1 MLKKGLFFVAVAS
14 LNLFLFSH
22 TEACDT
28 SSCPISHRKIHQ
40 APWEQLVE
48 KSFGLPA
55 GFGKALMTE
64 TEWIEEKVLMA
75 GMTQH
80 ERHSHKKA
88 MKALLMRKAD
98 EQGVTVPVFGPAF
111 GKDREF
117 RKEKVL
123 PFEYKGA
130 KTGIAAN

>member
-1 MLKKGLFFVAVAS
+1 MLKKGLFFAAAAS
-14 LNLFLFSH
+14 LSLFLFSP

-64 TEWIEEKVLMA
+64 TEWIEEKVLMG
-75 GMTQH
+75 GMSAQ
-80 ERHSHKKA
+80 EREEYKRKKNSE
-88 MKALLMRKAD
+88 LIRKAD
-98 EQGVTVPVFGPAF
+98 DLGIMIPAIGKKRVFEMQKIMPIN
-111 GKDREF
+111 
-117 RKEKVL
+117 
-123 PFEYKGA
+123 YKGTA
-130 KTGIAAN
+130 DSQ

>member
-1 MLKKGLFFVAVAS
+1 MLKKGLFFVVAASFS
-14 LNLFLFSH
+14 LLLFSPSS
-22 TEACDT
+22 ACDT
-28 SSCPISHRKIHQ
+28 SSCPISHRKTHQ

-64 TEWIEEKVLMA
+64 TEWIGEKVLMA

-80 ERHSHKKA
+80 ERHSYKKA
-88 MKALLMRKAD
+88 MKALLMKKAD
-98 EQGVTVPVFGPAF
+98 EQGVTVPVFG
-111 GKDREF
+111 KEREF
-117 RKEKVL
+117 RKEKVM

-130 KTGIAAN
+130 KTGITVN

>member
-1 MLKKGLFFVAVAS
+1 MLKKGLFLVAAALS
-14 LNLFLFSH
+14 LSLVSPSL
-22 TEACDT
+22 ACDT
-28 SSCPISHRKIHQ
+28 SSCPISHRKTHQ

-88 MKALLMRKAD
+88 MKAILMQKAD
-98 EQGVTVPVFGPAF
+98 EQGVTVPVFG
-111 GKDREF
+111 KDREF
-117 RKEKVL
+117 RKEKVM